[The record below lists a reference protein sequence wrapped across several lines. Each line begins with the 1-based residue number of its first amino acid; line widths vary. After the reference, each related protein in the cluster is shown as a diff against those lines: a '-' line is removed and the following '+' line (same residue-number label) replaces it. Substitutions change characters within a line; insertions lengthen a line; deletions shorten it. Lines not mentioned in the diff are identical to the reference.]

1 MLISLLL
8 VDILQSIHISKHH
21 LVHLNYMQVFCQL
34 YLSKAGGKI
43 CFTVNLFFKRK
54 LFYS

>member
-21 LVHLNYMQVFCQL
+21 LVHLNYMQIFCQL

-43 CFTVNLFFKRK
+43 CFTVNLFFKKK
-54 LFYS
+54 LF